1 MAKLIPGKV
10 RIEGVALY
18 ETGKVDI
25 IKEKNN
31 RLYARV
37 AEEELRYSLEDDL
50 IFCACDFFQKK
61 GYCVHLAAL
70 EHFLKNDERGQEILR
85 GWKKVM
91 KKKRPLKPR

>member
-1 MAKLIPGKV
+1 MAKLIPGKI

-50 IFCACDFFQKK
+50 IFVPVIFSKEGLLCAFGSARAFSEK
-61 GYCVHLAAL
+61 
-70 EHFLKNDERGQEILR
+70 
-85 GWKKVM
+85 
-91 KKKRPLKPR
+91 

>member
-10 RIEGVALY
+10 RIEGVVLY

-37 AEEELRYSLEDDL
+37 AEEELR
-50 IFCACDFFQKK
+50 
-61 GYCVHLAAL
+61 
-70 EHFLKNDERGQEILR
+70 
-85 GWKKVM
+85 
-91 KKKRPLKPR
+91 

>member
-31 RLYARV
+31 RSLRSRCMKK
-37 AEEELRYSLEDDL
+37 ELRYS
-50 IFCACDFFQKK
+50 
-61 GYCVHLAAL
+61 
-70 EHFLKNDERGQEILR
+70 
-85 GWKKVM
+85 
-91 KKKRPLKPR
+91 

>member
-31 RLYARV
+31 RLFHIICSNSNR
-37 AEEELRYSLEDDL
+37 
-50 IFCACDFFQKK
+50 
-61 GYCVHLAAL
+61 
-70 EHFLKNDERGQEILR
+70 IL
-85 GWKKVM
+85 V
-91 KKKRPLKPR
+91 L

>member
-1 MAKLIPGKV
+1 MAKLIPGKSV
-10 RIEGVALY
+10 SKALPFMKLV
-18 ETGKVDI
+18 ELI
-25 IKEKNN
+25 LSKEKNN

-50 IFCACDFFQKK
+50 VLLLRFSKRGATVCGWQLWSIFS
-61 GYCVHLAAL
+61 
-70 EHFLKNDERGQEILR
+70 KNDERGQEILQ

>member
-1 MAKLIPGKV
+1 MAKLIPGKI

-50 IFCACDFFQKK
+50 VFVLAIFSQ
-61 GYCVHLAAL
+61 
-70 EHFLKNDERGQEILR
+70 RGAIVCIWR
-85 GWKKVM
+85 RWSIF
-91 KKKRPLKPR
+91 

>member
-50 IFCACDFFQKK
+50 VFVPAIFSK
-61 GYCVHLAAL
+61 
-70 EHFLKNDERGQEILR
+70 RGATVCIWQRWSIF
-85 GWKKVM
+85 
-91 KKKRPLKPR
+91 

>member
-37 AEEELRYSLEDDL
+37 AEEELRYSLEDEFGFL
-50 IFCACDFFQKK
+50 CLRFFPKEGTTVCIWQRWSIF
-61 GYCVHLAAL
+61 
-70 EHFLKNDERGQEILR
+70 
-85 GWKKVM
+85 
-91 KKKRPLKPR
+91 